1 MKPRKEY
8 RTMELIALA
17 VLFALGFVPLFLATE
32 LASGHPDTERQA
44 FRPPMNAGAGTQGS
58 LAASSS
64 GSGLPVAANDEH
76 ERQAA

>member
-1 MKPRKEY
+1 MPRKEY

-32 LASGHPDTERQA
+32 LAAGHPDTVRQA
-44 FRPPMNAGAGTQGS
+44 LRPSMSAAALVQGR
-58 LAASSS
+58 LATASSVE
-64 GSGLPVAANDEH
+64 GLPAAANDEH